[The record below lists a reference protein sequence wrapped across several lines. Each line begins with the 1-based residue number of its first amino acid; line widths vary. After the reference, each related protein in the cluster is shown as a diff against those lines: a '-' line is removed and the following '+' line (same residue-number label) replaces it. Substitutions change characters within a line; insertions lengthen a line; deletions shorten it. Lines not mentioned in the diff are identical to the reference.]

1 MKYIALL
8 ALVATTQAHK
18 LHQHT
23 SGHHA
28 HACDYVDEKG
38 EEIPTSLAV

>member
-1 MKYIALL
+1 MKYTAIL
-8 ALVATTQAHK
+8 AILATAQAHR
-18 LHQHT
+18 LHQHH
-23 SGHHA
+23 SER